1 MENAV
6 KELKNLKVKRVL
18 IQYPEG
24 IKSKIPEIAKQLEKE
39 GFEVVVCTEAC
50 YGSCDIRENE
60 ARLLKCDAILH
71 IGHEDYGIK
80 SKIPVVYWEY
90 FLDVDPIPILKN
102 SLDKLKNYKKIG
114 LITSLQF
121 VKSIPIVQK
130 FLEKNGKKV
139 FVRKVLQYP
148 GQILGCKLDAGKI
161 IEKNVDCFLCISA
174 GEFYG
179 LGMVLQT
186 EKPILNLDLERKTIE
201 NLEGRKR
208 KIQKIIAWNK
218 SALKD
223 AKKVGILVSWKL
235 GQFKSPFDIKKRLEK
250 DGKEV
255 FILAMDE
262 ITPEKIECLKLDA
275 LVNCA
280 CPRVGIDDLDRYK
293 IPIVNSDVL

>member
-1 MENAV
+1 
-6 KELKNLKVKRVL
+6 
-18 IQYPEG
+18 
-24 IKSKIPEIAKQLEKE
+24 
-39 GFEVVVCTEAC
+39 
-50 YGSCDIRENE
+50 
-60 ARLLKCDAILH
+60 
-71 IGHEDYGIK
+71 
-80 SKIPVVYWEY
+80 
-90 FLDVDPIPILKN
+90 
-102 SLDKLKNYKKIG
+102 
-114 LITSLQF
+114 
-121 VKSIPIVQK
+121 
-130 FLEKNGKKV
+130 
-139 FVRKVLQYP
+139 
-148 GQILGCKLDAGKI
+148 
-161 IEKNVDCFLCISA
+161 
-174 GEFYG
+174 
-179 LGMVLQT
+179 MVLQT